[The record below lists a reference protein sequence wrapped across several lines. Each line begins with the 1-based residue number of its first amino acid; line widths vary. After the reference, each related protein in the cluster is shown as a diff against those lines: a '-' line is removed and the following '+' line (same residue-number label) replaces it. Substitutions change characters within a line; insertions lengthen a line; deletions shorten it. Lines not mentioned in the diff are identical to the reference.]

1 MFQPTCFRAFSCVSE
16 LHVSVSDAF
25 QSAAGVYGC
34 AGAVQV
40 RSKEGPAEH
49 PLLKPRAQRP
59 QHSNSGRDP
68 RSQPLP
74 AWQAKLSQSRP
85 STARTPEEPL
95 VPRPAPVQ
103 PQKEGSKPSP
113 GLALAVGANQPG
125 SQTRSGTAQSPE
137 VAAAAQALLHS
148 QLQELGVSPDQAPPQ
163 LLHLISALCTAS
175 GVTSLPSLG
184 SINPQPTP
192 FQAILSHK
200 EVPTQAI
207 HRSSEHGIQTG
218 KVPKLS
224 RDSSVSGH
232 KQDNDVQEGRY
243 LFRQPLQDVPVEK
256 VNSVDGR
263 KECEGHK
270 QQHCQHEAHAQ
281 AAAYAQLC
289 AVLTQ
294 AQSPQVS
301 HAWLLS

>member
-1 MFQPTCFRAFSCVSE
+1 MFQPTCFRALSCVSE

-25 QSAAGVYGC
+25 ESAAGVHGC

-59 QHSNSGRDP
+59 QYSNSGRDP
-68 RSQPLP
+68 RSQPPP

-85 STARTPEEPL
+85 SMARTPEE
-95 VPRPAPVQ
+95 

-113 GLALAVGANQPG
+113 GLVLAVGANRPG
-125 SQTRSGTAQSPE
+125 SQTRSGIAQSPE

-224 RDSSVSGH
+224 RDITVCGH
-232 KQDNDVQEGRY
+232 KQSNVAQEGRY
-243 LFRQPLQDVPVEK
+243 LFRQPLQGVPVEK
-256 VNSVDGR
+256 VNSVNGR

-289 AVLTQ
+289 AALPQ
-294 AQSPQVS
+294 AQVS